1 MEEEEKNGRP
11 GKKKSTKR
19 RKRTG
24 GKRET
29 KEKRGGKK
37 TKRNRRMK
45 ISRHRLPILLSI
57 FFSLFPTI
65 VPNSIR
71 IGIRNVAD
79 LSRTGRD
86 STIGE
91 KNEKPRG
98 EFYVGI
104 DKPAG

>member
-45 ISRHRLPILLSI
+45 ISRHRSPILLSI
-57 FFSLFPTI
+57 FFFSLSNDRAKF
-65 VPNSIR
+65 NSNWDSKR
-71 IGIRNVAD
+71 GRPFAD
-79 LSRTGRD
+79 GT
-86 STIGE
+86 
-91 KNEKPRG
+91 
-98 EFYVGI
+98 
-104 DKPAG
+104 